1 MNARGMLLLVGAAL
15 IAVGC
20 ATRPPVTQT
29 PVEPGE
35 RPLVGRD
42 AIKDGAPLRHIRPED
57 VRDAVPRPDPILA
70 LGNLSPYTVLGE
82 TYHILPSLAN
92 YRERGIASWYGTKFN
107 GQKTSNGEI
116 YDLYAAT
123 AAHKTLPIPCYAR
136 VTNLENGRTVVV
148 RVNDRGPFH
157 SDRLID
163 LSYGA
168 AVKLG
173 FMEVGTA
180 PVEVEVINLAGIDD
194 RRGTLLGSYRFV
206 QLGAF
211 GSESS
216 AQRLRAELEALVTP
230 PVAVSPVDTGS
241 GLLYRVR
248 IGPMESND
256 DILLVQQRLEA
267 SGYTGTQLL
276 P

>member
-1 MNARGMLLLVGAAL
+1 MIARGLVILVAVSLL
-15 IAVGC
+15 AVGC
-20 ATRPPVTQT
+20 ATRPPVSQA
-29 PVEPGE
+29 PVDPGE
-35 RPLVGRD
+35 RPVAERD
-42 AIKDGAPLRHIRPED
+42 VRKDGPPLRHIRPED
-57 VRDAVPRPDPILA
+57 VKDAVPRPDPILA

-92 YRERGIASWYGTKFN
+92 YRERGIASWYGTKFD

-116 YDLYAAT
+116 YDIYSAS

-136 VTNLENGRTVVV
+136 VTNLENGRSIVV

-216 AQRLRAELEALVTP
+216 AQRLRTELESLVTS
-230 PVAVSPVDTGS
+230 PVSISRVDTGS

-248 IGPMESND
+248 IGPMETNEE
-256 DILLVQQRLEA
+256 ILLVQQRLEA

>member
-1 MNARGMLLLVGAAL
+1 MIVRGVILLLAVTL
-15 IAVGC
+15 VAVGC
-20 ATRPPVTQT
+20 ATRPPVSQD
-29 PVEPGE
+29 PVKPEP
-35 RPLVGRD
+35 PPVADRD
-42 AIKDGAPLRHIRPED
+42 AIRDGPPLRHIRPQD
-57 VRDAVPRPDPILA
+57 VSDAVPRPDPILS
-70 LGNLSPYTVLGE
+70 LGNLSPYTVLGK

-92 YRERGIASWYGTKFN
+92 YRERGLASWYGTKFD

-136 VTNLENGRTVVV
+136 VTNLENGRSVVV
-148 RVNDRGPFH
+148 RINDRGPFH
-157 SDRLID
+157 NDRLID

-216 AQRLRAELEALVTP
+216 AQRLRAELQALVSP
-230 PVAVSPVDTGS
+230 PVEVSPVDTGS
-241 GLLYRVR
+241 GRLYRVR
-248 IGPMESND
+248 IGPMESNEE
-256 DILLVQQRLEA
+256 ILLVQQRLQA

>member
-1 MNARGMLLLVGAAL
+1 VTVRSVLLLVALALLAA
-15 IAVGC
+15 GC
-20 ATRPPVTQT
+20 ATRPPVSEE
-29 PVEPGE
+29 PVRPEP
-35 RPLVGRD
+35 PPIADRD
-42 AIKDGAPLRHIRPED
+42 AIRDGPPLRHIRPED
-57 VRDAVPRPDPILA
+57 VRDAVPRPDPILT

-92 YRERGIASWYGTKFN
+92 YRERGIASWYGTKFD

-136 VTNLENGRTVVV
+136 VTNLENGRSVVV

-180 PVEVEVINLAGIDD
+180 PVEVEVMNLAGIDD

-216 AQRLRAELEALVTP
+216 AQRLRAELEALVSP

-248 IGPMESND
+248 IGPMESNEE
-256 DILLVQQRLEA
+256 ILLVQQRLQA

>member
-1 MNARGMLLLVGAAL
+1 MRK
-15 IAVGC
+15 
-20 ATRPPVTQT
+20 R
-29 PVEPGE
+29 
-35 RPLVGRD
+35 
-42 AIKDGAPLRHIRPED
+42 
-57 VRDAVPRPDPILA
+57 RDAVGVHTSI
-70 LGNLSPYTVLGE
+70 E
-82 TYHILPSLAN
+82 LPNVAV
-92 YRERGIASWYGTKFN
+92 
-107 GQKTSNGEI
+107 
-116 YDLYAAT
+116 D

-136 VTNLENGRTVVV
+136 VTNLENGRSVIV

-216 AQRLRAELEALVTP
+216 AQRLRAELEALVSP
-230 PVAVSPVDTGS
+230 PVAVSPVDTGG

-248 IGPMESND
+248 IGPMESNEE
-256 DILLVQQRLEA
+256 ILLVQQRLQA

>member
-1 MNARGMLLLVGAAL
+1 MKACWLPLLALLLAACSGTAPQRETTGPETGA
-15 IAVGC
+15 
-20 ATRPPVTQT
+20 
-29 PVEPGE
+29 
-35 RPLVGRD
+35 RD
-42 AIKDGAPLRHIRPED
+42 AVRDGAPLRSIRPED
-57 VRDAVPRPDPILA
+57 VADARPRPDPILGV
-70 LGNLSPYTVLGE
+70 GNKSPYTVNGVSYE
-82 TYHILPSLAN
+82 VLPSLAG
-92 YRERGIASWYGTKFN
+92 YRERGLASWYGTKFH
-107 GQKTSNGEI
+107 GQLTSNGEV

-136 VTNLENGRTVVV
+136 VTNLDNGRSIVV

-180 PVEVEVINLAGIDD
+180 RVEVEVIQLAGIDD
-194 RRGTLLGSYRFV
+194 RRGSPLGNYRFL

-211 GSESS
+211 GSENS
-216 AQRLRAELEALVTP
+216 AERLRTELAALVTS
-230 PVAVSPVDTGS
+230 PVAVSPVDSAS
-241 GLLYRVR
+241 GRLYRVR
-248 IGPMESND
+248 IGPVDSPEELD
-256 DILLVQQRLEA
+256 RVQRRLA
-267 SGYTGTQLL
+267 DNGYTGAQLL

>member
-1 MNARGMLLLVGAAL
+1 MTLRGGVLLVAL
-15 IAVGC
+15 ALFVAGC
-20 ATRPPVTQT
+20 ASRPPLSQT
-29 PVEPGE
+29 PGEPGQ
-35 RPLVGRD
+35 PPVADRD
-42 AIKDGAPLRHIRPED
+42 AVRDGPPLRSIRPED
-57 VRDAVPRPDPILA
+57 VRDAVPRPDPILS

-82 TYHILPSLAN
+82 TYHVLPSLAN
-92 YRERGIASWYGTKFN
+92 YRERGIASWYGTKFD

-116 YDLYAAT
+116 FDLYAAS

-136 VTNLENGRTVVV
+136 VTNLENGRSIVV

-173 FMEVGTA
+173 FMQVGTA

-194 RRGTLLGSYRFV
+194 RRGTPLGSYRFV

-216 AQRLRAELEALVTP
+216 AQRLRAELEALVST

-248 IGPMESND
+248 IGPMESNEE
-256 DILLVQQRLEA
+256 ILLVQQRLQA

>member
-1 MNARGMLLLVGAAL
+1 VTVRSVLLLVVLALLAA
-15 IAVGC
+15 GC
-20 ATRPPVTQT
+20 ATRPPVSEE
-29 PVEPGE
+29 PVRPEP
-35 RPLVGRD
+35 PPIVDRD
-42 AIKDGAPLRHIRPED
+42 AIRDGPPLRHIRPED
-57 VRDAVPRPDPILA
+57 VRDAVPRPDPILS

-92 YRERGIASWYGTKFN
+92 YRERGIASWYGTKFD

-136 VTNLENGRTVVV
+136 VTNLENGRSVVV

-216 AQRLRAELEALVTP
+216 AQRLRAELQALVSP
-230 PVAVSPVDTGS
+230 PVAVSPVDTGG

-248 IGPMESND
+248 IGPMESD
-256 DILLVQQRLEA
+256 EEILLVQQRLQA

>member
-1 MNARGMLLLVGAAL
+1 MRWCWWPVAVATLLAACSGAPPQP
-15 IAVGC
+15 GDS
-20 ATRPPVTQT
+20 RPPTSDR
-29 PVEPGE
+29 GDI
-35 RPLVGRD
+35 R
-42 AIKDGAPLRHIRPED
+42 DGAPLRSIRPED
-57 VRDAVPRPDPILA
+57 VADARPRPDPILDV
-70 LGNLSPYTVLGE
+70 GNKSPYTVNGV
-82 TYHILPSLAN
+82 TYEVLSGLEG
-92 YRERGIASWYGTKFN
+92 YRERGLASWYGTKFH
-107 GQKTSNGEI
+107 GQLTSNGEV

-136 VTNLENGRTVVV
+136 VTNLDNGRSILV

-173 FMEVGTA
+173 FMEEGTA
-180 PVEVEVINLAGIDD
+180 RVEVEVVQLAGIDD
-194 RRGTLLGSYRFV
+194 RRGTRYGNYRFL

-216 AQRLRAELEALVTP
+216 AQRLRTELAALLTS
-230 PVAVSPVDTGS
+230 PVAVSPVDS
-241 GLLYRVR
+241 GGNRLYRVR
-248 IGPMESND
+248 IGPVDSPKE
-256 DILLVQQRLEA
+256 LEKVQRRLA
-267 SGYTGTQLL
+267 DNGYTGAQLL

>member
-1 MNARGMLLLVGAAL
+1 VSRGSLLAVAGLALVLA
-15 IAVGC
+15 GC
-20 ATRPPVTQT
+20 ATRGPEVVT
-29 PVEPGE
+29 VPGE
-35 RPLVGRD
+35 EPPAPTGAL
-42 AIKDGAPLRHIRPED
+42 IKDGAPLRTIHPDD
-57 VRDAVPRPDPILA
+57 VLDAVPRPDPILIV
-70 LGNLSPYTVLGE
+70 GNFSPYTVNGE
-82 TYHILPSLAN
+82 TYEVLDSFTN
-92 YRERGIASWYGTKFN
+92 YRERGIASWYGTKFV
-107 GQKTSNGEI
+107 GQKTSNGEVF
-116 YDLYAAT
+116 DLYSAS

-136 VTNLENGRTVVV
+136 VTNLANGRSMVV

-194 RRGTLLGSYRFV
+194 RRNNPAGHYRFV

-211 GSESS
+211 GSESA
-216 AQRLRAELEALVTP
+216 AQRLRIELAALVTSP
-230 PVAVSPVDTGS
+230 IAVSPVETGS
-241 GLLYRVR
+241 GRLYRVR
-248 IGPMESND
+248 IGPVAAND
-256 DILLVQQRLEA
+256 DILQLQQRLEA
-267 SGYTGTQLL
+267 SGYSGTQLL

>member
-1 MNARGMLLLVGAAL
+1 MSRSNLLLVGLLAL
-15 IAVGC
+15 VLAGC
-20 ATRPPVTQT
+20 ATRGPGVVTVPGDAPAAPVAQ
-29 PVEPGE
+29 V
-35 RPLVGRD
+35 
-42 AIKDGAPLRHIRPED
+42 KDGAPPRTIHPDD
-57 VRDAVPRPDPILA
+57 VLDAVPRPDPILIV
-70 LGNLSPYTVLGE
+70 GNFSPYTVNGE
-82 TYHILPSLAN
+82 TYEVLSNLAN
-92 YRERGIASWYGTKFN
+92 YRERGIASWYGTKFD

-116 YDLYAAT
+116 FDLYAAS

-136 VTNLENGRTVVV
+136 VTNLANGRSMIV

-194 RRGTLLGSYRFV
+194 RRSNPAGHYRFV

-211 GSESS
+211 GSESA
-216 AQRLRAELEALVTP
+216 AQRLRIELAALVTSP
-230 PVAVSPVDTGS
+230 IAVSPVES
-241 GLLYRVR
+241 GAGRLYRVR
-248 IGPMESND
+248 IGPVAANE
-256 DILLVQQRLEA
+256 DILQLQQRLEA
-267 SGYTGTQLL
+267 SGYSGTQLL

>member
-1 MNARGMLLLVGAAL
+1 MSRSNLLLVGLLAL
-15 IAVGC
+15 ILAGC
-20 ATRPPVTQT
+20 ASRGPGV
-29 PVEPGE
+29 VMVPGE
-35 RPLVGRD
+35 SPTAPG
-42 AIKDGAPLRHIRPED
+42 AQIKDGAPPRTIHPDD
-57 VRDAVPRPDPILA
+57 VLDAVPRPDPILIV
-70 LGNLSPYTVLGE
+70 GNFSPYTVNGE
-82 TYHILPSLAN
+82 TYEVLSSFTN
-92 YRERGIASWYGTKFN
+92 YSERGIASWYGTKFD

-116 YDLYAAT
+116 FDLYAAS

-136 VTNLENGRTVVV
+136 VTNLANGRSMIV

-194 RRGTLLGSYRFV
+194 RRSNPAGHYRFV

-211 GSESS
+211 GSESA
-216 AQRLRAELEALVTP
+216 AQRLRIELAALVTSP
-230 PVAVSPVDTGS
+230 IAVSPVES
-241 GLLYRVR
+241 GAGRLYRVR
-248 IGPMESND
+248 IGPVAANE
-256 DILLVQQRLEA
+256 DILQLQQRLEA
-267 SGYTGTQLL
+267 SGYSGTQLL

>member
-1 MNARGMLLLVGAAL
+1 MIVRGAILLVGVVL
-15 IAVGC
+15 VAVGC
-20 ATRPPVTQT
+20 ATRPPVGPGQP
-29 PVEPGE
+29 PVAD
-35 RPLVGRD
+35 RD
-42 AIKDGAPLRHIRPED
+42 VIRDGAPLRNIRPQD
-57 VRDAVPRPDPILA
+57 VTDAVPRPDPILA

-92 YRERGIASWYGTKFN
+92 YRERGVASWYGTKFD

-116 YDLYAAT
+116 YDLYAAS

-136 VTNLENGRTVVV
+136 VTNLENGRSVVV

-194 RRGTLLGSYRFV
+194 RRGTPLGSYRFV

-216 AQRLRAELEALVTP
+216 AQRLRAELEALVAP

-248 IGPMESND
+248 IGPMQSNEE
-256 DILLVQQRLEA
+256 ILLVQQRLEA

>member
-1 MNARGMLLLVGAAL
+1 MTVRSVLLLVALALFAA
-15 IAVGC
+15 GC
-20 ATRPPVTQT
+20 ATRPPVSEE
-29 PVEPGE
+29 PV
-35 RPLVGRD
+35 RPEQPPIADRD
-42 AIKDGAPLRHIRPED
+42 AIRDGPPLRHIRPED
-57 VRDAVPRPDPILA
+57 VRDAVPRPDPILT

-92 YRERGIASWYGTKFN
+92 YRERGIASWYGTKFD

-136 VTNLENGRTVVV
+136 VTNLENGRSVVV

-216 AQRLRAELEALVTP
+216 AQRLRAELQALVSP

-248 IGPMESND
+248 IGPMESD
-256 DILLVQQRLEA
+256 EEILLVQQRLQA

>member
-1 MNARGMLLLVGAAL
+1 VTARGLVLLVAVAL
-15 IAVGC
+15 VAVGC
-20 ATRPPVTQT
+20 ATRPPVSQ
-29 PVEPGE
+29 PPIEPGQ
-35 RPLVGRD
+35 PPVVDRD
-42 AIKDGAPLRHIRPED
+42 VLRDGPPLRHIRPED
-57 VRDAVPRPDPILA
+57 VRDAVPRPDPILT

-92 YRERGIASWYGTKFN
+92 YRERGIASWYGTKFD

-136 VTNLENGRTVVV
+136 VTNLENGRSIVV

-216 AQRLRAELEALVTP
+216 AQRLRAELEALLP
-230 PVAVSPVDTGS
+230 SPVAVSPVDTGS

-248 IGPMESND
+248 IGPMESD
-256 DILLVQQRLEA
+256 EEILLVQQRLQA

>member
-1 MNARGMLLLVGAAL
+1 MIVRGLILLLGVAL
-15 IAVGC
+15 LIVGC
-20 ATRPPVTQT
+20 ATRPP
-29 PVEPGE
+29 ESKAPGD
-35 RPLVGRD
+35 PDQPAVADRD
-42 AIKDGAPLRHIRPED
+42 AIRDGAPLRHIRPED

-70 LGNLSPYTVLGE
+70 LGNISPYTVLGE
-82 TYHILPSLAN
+82 TYHILPGLAD
-92 YRERGIASWYGTKFN
+92 YRERGIASWYGTKFH

-116 YDLYAAT
+116 FDLYAAS

-136 VTNLENGRTVVV
+136 VTNLENGRSIVV

-194 RRGTLLGSYRFV
+194 RRDTPLGSYRFV

-216 AQRLRAELEALVTP
+216 AQRLRAELATLVAS

-248 IGPMESND
+248 IGPMQSNEE
-256 DILLVQQRLEA
+256 ILLVQQRLEA

>member
-1 MNARGMLLLVGAAL
+1 MIVRGLILLLGAAL
-15 IAVGC
+15 LIVGC
-20 ATRPPVTQT
+20 ATRPP
-29 PVEPGE
+29 ESKAPGD
-35 RPLVGRD
+35 PDQPAVADRD
-42 AIKDGAPLRHIRPED
+42 AIRDGAPLRHIRPED

-70 LGNLSPYTVLGE
+70 LGNISPYTVLGE
-82 TYHILPSLAN
+82 TYHILPGLAD
-92 YRERGIASWYGTKFN
+92 YRERGIASWYGTKFH
-107 GQKTSNGEI
+107 GQKTSNGEVF
-116 YDLYAAT
+116 DLYAAS

-136 VTNLENGRTVVV
+136 VTNLENGRSIVV

-194 RRGTLLGSYRFV
+194 RRDTPLGSYRFV

-216 AQRLRAELEALVTP
+216 AQRLRAELATLVAS

-248 IGPMESND
+248 IGPMQSNEE
-256 DILLVQQRLEA
+256 ILLVQQRLEA